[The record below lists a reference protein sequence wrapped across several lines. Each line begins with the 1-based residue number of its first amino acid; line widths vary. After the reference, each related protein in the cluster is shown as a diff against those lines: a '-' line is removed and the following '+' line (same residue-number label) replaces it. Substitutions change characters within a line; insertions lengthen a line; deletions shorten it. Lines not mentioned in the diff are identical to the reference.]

1 MPSFYVSMEEE
12 SAFPQKVAVVFYTFL
27 LILGIFFYIGWGIIY
42 NTWDITRP
50 ENVGVYALTVV
61 LVGFG
66 IVGLLLYS
74 KR

>member
-1 MPSFYVSMEEE
+1 MPSFYMPMEE
-12 SAFPQKVAVVFYTFL
+12 SAFPRKVAMVFYMFL
-27 LILGIFFYIGWGIIY
+27 LILGIFFYVGWSMIY

-50 ENVGVYALTVV
+50 ENIGVYALTVI

>member
-1 MPSFYVSMEEE
+1 MEE
-12 SAFPQKVAVVFYTFL
+12 SAFPRKVAVVFYTFL
-27 LILGIFFYIGWGIIY
+27 LILGIFFYIGWGIVY

-50 ENVGVYALTVV
+50 ENIGVYALTVV